1 MRHLFTAAFSCCFL
15 SVLLAACGSGEQVY
29 QPGAKPADPD
39 KVLAV
44 LKDSFS
50 IDYLTGKFDPAEDS
64 RFAVIP
70 DSLAD
75 RPGLLLRT
83 EALDALVRM
92 AEQARRDG
100 HQIRVL
106 SATRNFEYQKGIW
119 EKKWKGE
126 RILSNGKNAAVDYP
140 DPVERARAILL
151 YSSMPGTSR
160 HHWGTDFDINALE
173 NEYFETGAGAALF
186 TWMEIHAAKYGFC
199 RPYTDKSGGRTG
211 YEEEKW
217 HWSFTPLSAP
227 MTEAARAVLRNEDIA
242 GFAGSEVSDSIDV
255 RNQYILG
262 IDPDCLV
269 RK

>member
-1 MRHLFTAAFSCCFL
+1 MRHFFTAAFSCCFL

-29 QPGAKPADPD
+29 KTEPKPATQDS
-39 KVLAV
+39 VQAV

-50 IDYLTGKFDPAEDS
+50 ISYLTGKFEPEEDP

-83 EALDALVRM
+83 EVLEAFIRM
-92 AEQARRDG
+92 SDHARKDG
-100 HQIRVL
+100 HQIRIL
-106 SATRNFEYQKGIW
+106 SATRNFAYQKGIW
-119 EKKWKGE
+119 EKKWRGE
-126 RILSNGKNAAVDYP
+126 RILSNGKNASVDYT

-186 TWMEIHAAKYGFC
+186 TWMEMHAADYGFC

-217 HWSFTPLSAP
+217 HWSYMPLSAP
-227 MTEAARAVLRNEDIA
+227 MTQAARAVLRNEDIS
-242 GFAGSEVSDSIDV
+242 GFAGSEVTDRIDV
-255 RNQYILG
+255 LNQYILG

-269 RK
+269 RE